1 MCTRDRSAKSHKG
14 NGIDGVLQED
24 EAAQVTCH
32 ITNDSS
38 TDADHGDGN
47 DEAGVAIGNAWHDS
61 KWDKNVLKCGALN
74 LFGMLVTNHLNMHN
88 HIILLMVSKSIHDYG
103 QNIGR
108 ILQMSP
114 MPL

>member
-1 MCTRDRSAKSHKG
+1 MLIFAYYPMLQTRNTSSQCYKG

-47 DEAGVAIGNAWHDS
+47 DEAEVAIGNAWHDS
-61 KWDKNVLKCGALN
+61 ERGR
-74 LFGMLVTNHLNMHN
+74 NM
-88 HIILLMVSKSIHDYG
+88 S
-103 QNIGR
+103 
-108 ILQMSP
+108 
-114 MPL
+114 